1 MELCVDAFVP
11 NDSSL
16 VGGRGVGWNGD
27 KEGMDVAEDG
37 ESIDP
42 NMSMLIV
49 TVRPGSFARVLGTET
64 ACREPTTAGRASCSS
79 RSLC

>member
-16 VGGRGVGWNGD
+16 VSGRGVGWNGEEEMEVD
-27 KEGMDVAEDG
+27 ADDEY
-37 ESIDP
+37 IDP

-49 TVRPGSFARVLGTET
+49 TVSSPPVVCVAGAEIG
-64 ACREPTTAGRASCSS
+64 CREPTTAGRVSSSS
-79 RSLC
+79 RSRC